1 LRREMPE
8 LPEVEMVRRYVEERC
23 VGRTITKVKILDEA
37 ILDRLLPSQFISSV
51 RCRAVTGVSRHG
63 KQLFIDLGSMLITV
77 HLGMTGDLIT
87 LKGRKKLPKHARAVF
102 ALDDGA
108 RLVYD
113 DPRKFGAIGIAS
125 SLADF
130 AEERRLG
137 PDALKVSKK
146 EFVRSA
152 QKTHRAIKTVL
163 LDQHLVAGV
172 GNLYAD
178 ESLYQSRINPL
189 RASDD
194 LSEEELGRIWVE
206 VRHVL
211 NASID
216 VSTDFQELPGSF
228 LLHSRVAGSPCHR
241 CNGLLQSMRVG
252 GRTTV
257 FCPVC
262 QASK

>member
-1 LRREMPE
+1 MPE

-23 VGRTITKVKILDEA
+23 VGRTIIKVKILDEA
-37 ILDRLLPSQFISSV
+37 ILDRLLPRQFVSSV
-51 RCRAVTGVSRHG
+51 RCRAIRGISRHG
-63 KQLFIDLGSMLITV
+63 KQLFLDLGSTLMTV
-77 HLGMTGDLIT
+77 HLGMTGDLII

-113 DPRKFGAIGIAS
+113 DPRKFGAIGITS
-125 SLADF
+125 SFANF
-130 AEERRLG
+130 AEEHRLG
-137 PDALKVSKK
+137 PDALKISKK
-146 EFVRSA
+146 EFIRRA
-152 QKTHRAIKTVL
+152 QKSHRAIKSAL
-163 LDQHLVAGV
+163 LDQHIVAGV

-178 ESLYQSRINPL
+178 ESLYQSRIDPL
-189 RASDD
+189 TASDD

-206 VRHVL
+206 IRHVL

-216 VSTDFQELPGSF
+216 FSTDFQELPGSF
-228 LLHSRVAGSPCHR
+228 LLHSRVVGSPCHR

-257 FCPVC
+257 FCPIC
-262 QASK
+262 QESR

>member
-1 LRREMPE
+1 MPE
-8 LPEVEMVRRYVEERC
+8 LPEVEMVRRYIEERC

-37 ILDRLLPSQFISSV
+37 ILDRLLPSQFVSSV
-51 RCRAVTGVSRHG
+51 RCRAVRGISRHG
-63 KQLFIDLGSMLITV
+63 KQLFLDLASTLMTV
-77 HLGMTGDLIT
+77 HLGMTGDLII

-102 ALDDGA
+102 ALDDGT

-113 DPRKFGAIGIAS
+113 DPRKFGAIGITS
-125 SLADF
+125 SFADF
-130 AEERRLG
+130 AEEHRLG
-137 PDALKVSKK
+137 PDALEISKK
-146 EFVRSA
+146 EFILRA
-152 QKTHRAIKTVL
+152 QKSHRAIKSVL
-163 LDQHLVAGV
+163 LDQHIVAGV

-189 RASDD
+189 TASDD

-206 VRHVL
+206 IRHVL

-228 LLHSRVAGSPCHR
+228 LLHSRVVGSPCHR

-257 FCPVC
+257 FCPIC
-262 QASK
+262 QESR